1 MRHIPDKTLADI
13 VESLNGLF
21 YVKTLDLDVCQFF
34 LYDMGI
40 LNRPKLLVQNGK
52 YDTDLR
58 IQNRGNKILDNFE
71 MLENKIG
78 YTFNNLS
85 NLIEAFTHYSFRS
98 ALYQVLGTYEIN
110 NFFNSIDFSKN
121 YDKDPDYNPNL
132 EIQKVDKQVEIETRN
147 FDYERL
153 ETLGDSVL
161 DLIINN
167 FLIKNF
173 PSSNPGD
180 LSLMK

>member
-21 YVKTLDLDVCQFF
+21 YVKTLDLDVCHFF

-98 ALYQVLGTYEIN
+98 ALY
-110 NFFNSIDFSKN
+110 
-121 YDKDPDYNPNL
+121 
-132 EIQKVDKQVEIETRN
+132 
-147 FDYERL
+147 
-153 ETLGDSVL
+153 
-161 DLIINN
+161 
-167 FLIKNF
+167 
-173 PSSNPGD
+173 
-180 LSLMK
+180 